1 MRISDWSS
9 DVCSSDLLRRVS
21 CGDDRQTNEG
31 DREPAA
37 FRYEAQYALAR
48 LQLSGLQQTI
58 EQQIER
64 GRANI
69 AFLGEIGEP
78 TRLRNFPVIG
88 HHLIHHEPEMLR
100 RGEIG
105 RTPVCTPVTNAQH
118 LSRFLLANKHMKA

>member
-1 MRISDWSS
+1 MALRCTGRSRRVHTPPCAVRRSKAARPAA
-9 DVCSSDLLRRVS
+9 LRRVS

-37 FRYEAQYALAR
+37 FRYEAQYALAS
-48 LQLSGLQQTI
+48 LQLSGLQQAI

-78 TRLRNFPVIG
+78 ARLRNFPVIG
-88 HHLIHHEPEMLR
+88 HPLTHHVEE
-100 RGEIG
+100 
-105 RTPVCTPVTNAQH
+105 
-118 LSRFLLANKHMKA
+118 LLPRLK

>member
-1 MRISDWSS
+1 MALRCTGRSRRVHTPPCAVRRSKAARPAA
-9 DVCSSDLLRRVS
+9 LRRVS

-37 FRYEAQYALAR
+37 FRYEAQYALAS
-48 LQLSGLQQTI
+48 LQLSGLQQAI

-78 TRLRNFPVIG
+78 ARLRNFPVIG
-88 HHLIHHEPEMLR
+88 QDRKSTRLNSSH
-100 RGEIG
+100 
-105 RTPVCTPVTNAQH
+105 
-118 LSRFLLANKHMKA
+118 